1 MDLSIIITESQKR
14 MILSESFNSDLQNTL
29 KKNYEFVK
37 KIVSEDQEQIGVNLE
52 FLMSWGATIG
62 GFVGPINDYIEG
74 RFPELTDLQLSLLIT
89 GVISSYYI
97 DNKKIVKKI
106 FQKIMDEGLEN
117 VMEITLKKSDE
128 LYNVFI
134 KFIKSLG
141 LTLHKVT
148 NILSYAFVIPI
159 LPMLYQIA
167 LQGDMTDK
175 DSLEIVHRLAG
186 FGIITISGIVLREL
200 IFKLLKRFNQ

>member
-37 KIVSEDQEQIGVNLE
+37 KIVSEAQEQIGVNLE

-175 DSLEIVHRLAG
+175 DSLEIVHRIAG

-200 IFKLLKRFNQ
+200 IFKLLKRFGR

>member
-37 KIVSEDQEQIGVNLE
+37 KIVSEAQEQIGVNLE

-159 LPMLYQIA
+159 LPMLYQIV

>member
-37 KIVSEDQEQIGVNLE
+37 KIVSEAQEQIGVNLE

-175 DSLEIVHRLAG
+175 DSLEIVHRLVG

>member
-37 KIVSEDQEQIGVNLE
+37 KIVSEAQEQIGVNLE

-186 FGIITISGIVLREL
+186 FGIITITGIVLREL
-200 IFKLLKRFNQ
+200 IFKLLKRFGR

>member
-37 KIVSEDQEQIGVNLE
+37 KIVSEAQEQIGVNLE

-200 IFKLLKRFNQ
+200 IFKLLKRFGR

>member
-37 KIVSEDQEQIGVNLE
+37 KIVSEAQEQIGVNLE

>member
-37 KIVSEDQEQIGVNLE
+37 KIVSEAQEQIGVNLE

-117 VMEITLKKSDE
+117 VMEITMKKSDE